1 MCATPRT
8 HLLREGRLAF
18 NIRLLTPTSPQWPSS
33 LGDLASPPA
42 RLHLVGDLD
51 LLAAPQGL
59 VAIVGTRAATSY
71 GERVADSLGYAFA
84 AAGVPVVSGM
94 ARGVD
99 AAAHRGALRGGGK
112 TIAILGTG
120 VDIAYPPGHRALHES
135 IAAAGLLIAEQ
146 EPGSKAHAGSF
157 PTRNRIIAALAR
169 LVIVVEAPHRS
180 GAMNTVEQALGLG
193 RAVAAVPGPIDSPQS
208 AGANWLLGSG
218 GQVICT
224 IEDAL
229 SLMGVHASALP
240 PAADLEPIE
249 AEVLAGVPSGG
260 AYVDEVALNSQ
271 LSVRQAGVVLTSL
284 ELKGRVWLGSDGRVS
299 RRP

>member
-1 MCATPRT
+1 M
-8 HLLREGRLAF
+8 AF
-18 NIRLLTPTSPQWPSS
+18 EIRVLTPASTQWPSS
-33 LGDLASPPA
+33 LRDLAAPPA
-42 RLHLVGDLD
+42 QLHLVGNAD
-51 LLAAPQGL
+51 LLSAPHGL
-59 VAIVGTRAATSY
+59 VAIVGTRNSTSY
-71 GERVADSLGYAFA
+71 GERVADSLGFAFA
-84 AAGVPVVSGM
+84 SAGVPVVSGM
-94 ARGVD
+94 ARGID
-99 AAAHRGALRGGGK
+99 AAAHRGALRGGGR
-112 TIAILGTG
+112 TIAVLGTG
-120 VDIAYPPGHRALHES
+120 VDIAYPTGHLALHES

-157 PTRNRIIAALAR
+157 PNRNRIIAALAR
-169 LVIVVEAPHRS
+169 LVIVVEAPHKS

-229 SLMGVHASALP
+229 ALMGVHASALP
-240 PAADLEPIE
+240 PTEDLEPIE
-249 AEVLAGVPSGG
+249 ADVLAGVPSGG
-260 AYVDEVALNSQ
+260 AYVDEVALNSR
-271 LSVRQAGVVLTSL
+271 LPVRQAGVVLTSL

>member
-1 MCATPRT
+1 M
-8 HLLREGRLAF
+8 AF
-18 NIRLLTPTSPQWPSS
+18 EIRVLTPASTQWPSS
-33 LGDLASPPA
+33 LRDLAAPPA
-42 RLHLVGDLD
+42 QLHLVGNAD
-51 LLAAPQGL
+51 LLSAPHGL
-59 VAIVGTRAATSY
+59 VAIVGTRNSTSY
-71 GERVADSLGYAFA
+71 GERVADSLGFAFA
-84 AAGVPVVSGM
+84 SAGVPVVSGM
-94 ARGVD
+94 ARGID
-99 AAAHRGALRGGGK
+99 AAAHRGALRGGGR
-112 TIAILGTG
+112 TIAVLGTG
-120 VDIAYPPGHRALHES
+120 VDIAYPTGHRALHES

-157 PTRNRIIAALAR
+157 PNRNRIIAALAR
-169 LVIVVEAPHRS
+169 LVIVVEAPHKS

-229 SLMGVHASALP
+229 ALMGVHASALP
-240 PAADLEPIE
+240 PTEDLEPIE
-249 AEVLAGVPSGG
+249 ADVLAGVPSGG
-260 AYVDEVALNSQ
+260 AYVDEVALNSR
-271 LSVRQAGVVLTSL
+271 LPVRQAGVVLTSL

>member
-1 MCATPRT
+1 MAADNFERLVPADPRWPAS
-8 HLLREGRLAF
+8 LA
-18 NIRLLTPTSPQWPSS
+18 
-33 LGDLASPPA
+33 DLPKPPA
-42 RLHLVGDLD
+42 QLFLMGNAE

-59 VAIVGTRAATSY
+59 VAIVGTRNATTY

-94 ARGVD
+94 ARGID
-99 AAAHRGALRGGGK
+99 AAAHRGALRAGGR

-120 VDIAYPPGHRALHES
+120 VDVPYPSGHRALHEA
-135 IAAAGLLIAEQ
+135 IAESGLVISEQ
-146 EPGSKAHAGSF
+146 EPGSKAHQGSF
-157 PTRNRIIAALAR
+157 PSRNRLIAALAR
-169 LVIVVEAPHRS
+169 LVIVVEAPHKS

-224 IEDAL
+224 VEDAL

-240 PAADLEPIE
+240 PASDLEPLE
-249 AEVLAGVPSGG
+249 AEVLAGVPSAG
-260 AYVDEVALNSQ
+260 AYLDEVAINSG
-271 LSVRQAGVVLTSL
+271 LPVRQVGVVLTSL

-299 RRP
+299 VRI